1 MNKHFWMWMLLAV
14 LTLAGCKKEE
24 TPSAGATM
32 DIMIVFAP
40 GQLGDRGY
48 ADSVMDGLA
57 LLNATDKNYEHNL
70 LELGFISGFDA
81 ADTRAAMKKW
91 LDNPVNPFYGNEYE
105 KRLLVLTE
113 PFMAQWLA
121 TMTTSVR
128 PQDEVL
134 LLKVSEEDVD
144 AAASATGLG
153 SRMHGL
159 NISAAENIRRYCDY
173 IKQYSQ
179 ENNCPMDE
187 IPLFRVFDEN
197 SGFYQYRDG
206 IVGTFAEQL
215 GDETLVYTL
224 SLAAELGGEEDILST
239 QKQSAV
245 MEKAYVMAEIM
256 QDLCMN
262 YDERFAVVDL
272 GSANAGFDYYLLG
285 QAANDRLQHLMIDAS
300 RVAGI
305 NRYWVNRRFDKAL
318 LLWGYSWSKAP
329 IGTMPKMET
338 HSHKDGYSDDNLPLN

>member
-1 MNKHFWMWMLLAV
+1 MNRLFRVLLLVAV
-14 LTLAGCKKEE
+14 LALAGCKKTE
-24 TPSAGATM
+24 TETGATM

-57 LLNATDKNYEHNL
+57 QLNATDKEYGHNA
-70 LELGFISGFDA
+70 LELEFISGFDA
-81 ADTRAAMKKW
+81 QETQESMAQW
-91 LDNPVNPFYGNEYE
+91 LKNAQNPFYGTEYE
-105 KRLLVLTE
+105 RRLLVLTE
-113 PFMAQWLA
+113 PFMVPWLA
-121 TMTTSVR
+121 SMASSVR

-134 LLKVSEEDVD
+134 VLKVNEEDVD
-144 AAASATGLG
+144 AAAQATGLG
-153 SRMHGL
+153 NRIHGL
-159 NISAAENIRRYCDY
+159 NISAGENIRRYCDF

-187 IPLFRVFDEN
+187 IPVFRVFDEDT
-197 SGFYQYRDG
+197 GFYHYRDD
-206 IVGTFAEQL
+206 VASSFDEQL

-224 SLAAELGGEEDILST
+224 SLAAELGGEDDILST
-239 QKQSAV
+239 RKQSAV

-256 QDLCMN
+256 QDLCMD

-285 QAANDRLQHLMIDAS
+285 QAANERLQHLMIDAS
-300 RVAGI
+300 EMAGL

-318 LLWGYSWSKAP
+318 LLWGYSWSQIPA
-329 IGTMPKMET
+329 GTMPKMET
-338 HSHKDGYSDDNLPLN
+338 HSHEDGYSDDNLPLN